1 MWGELS
7 HTRRAAAPAEAWP
20 PSWQPSPLA
29 AVALVACGGRRS
41 PRCWC
46 RALTQCL
53 PPQHPYSPAPG
64 GCSYPCPHGPGQAST
79 PPTSPHSS
87 SRLCAFRCAEKRMGR
102 QGPRCSENK

>member
-53 PPQHPYSPAPG
+53 PPQHPYSPPRGVLLSLPTWARPG
-64 GCSYPCPHGPGQAST
+64 LHPSHLPSQQQPAVCFQM
-79 PPTSPHSS
+79 
-87 SRLCAFRCAEKRMGR
+87 R
-102 QGPRCSENK
+102 